1 MTVSAG
7 LASAALA
14 LGVFA
19 ATNIDDVLVLTV
31 LFVSSRTGRP
41 HRGAIVAGQYL
52 GFSVLLGAS
61 LGISFGLLAL
71 DESWVRLL
79 GLLPIALGL
88 RGLWL
93 ALRHHADDAPPIAGS
108 WWAVAGITIANGAD
122 NISVYAPLLRT
133 MDPPRTGVTLVVFY
147 LGVALWLGIAYML
160 GRHHRVAETLGRIQ
174 HWLGPLIFIG
184 LGVAILL
191 NLL

>member
-1 MTVSAG
+1 VTVSAG

-31 LFVSSRTGRP
+31 LFVSSR
-41 HRGAIVAGQYL
+41 
-52 GFSVLLGAS
+52 
-61 LGISFGLLAL
+61 SFGLLAL

-93 ALRHHADDAPPIAGS
+93 ALRHHADDAAPIAGS

-133 MDPPRTGVTLVVFY
+133 MGPPRTGVTLVVFY
-147 LGVALWLGIAYML
+147 LGVALWVGIAYML

-174 HWLGPLIFIG
+174 HWLGPLIFVG